1 MQTATLKLIKYKI
14 RQQVKALLMN
24 ATDAGA
30 NIFVSRSEK
39 FDHEELPAILI
50 YPDSERIRRF
60 EEAPKRYGR
69 NFACKIEVI
78 GRAATDD
85 ELDLML
91 ETIGEQ
97 IESLLE
103 ANETAE
109 KTLGLLVNDL
119 NLTGTRYAYDSES
132 QTPVGSLILDYD
144 FEFYDFALPEG
155 LDLDAFLGAD
165 VKWKLPTGAETPPDD
180 GLVKATDKID
190 LPQT

>member
-1 MQTATLKLIKYKI
+1 
-14 RQQVKALLMN
+14 MN

-165 VKWKLPTGAETPPDD
+165 VKWKLPTGADAPPDD

>member
-1 MQTATLKLIKYKI
+1 
-14 RQQVKALLMN
+14 MN
-24 ATDAGA
+24 NTEAGA
-30 NIFVSRSEK
+30 NVFISRSTK

-50 YPDSERIRRF
+50 YPDSERVRRF

-103 ANETAE
+103 ANETEE
-109 KTLGLLVNDL
+109 KHSVFWSMT
-119 NLTGTRYAYDSES
+119 
-132 QTPVGSLILDYD
+132 
-144 FEFYDFALPEG
+144 
-155 LDLDAFLGAD
+155 
-165 VKWKLPTGAETPPDD
+165 
-180 GLVKATDKID
+180 
-190 LPQT
+190 

>member
-1 MQTATLKLIKYKI
+1 
-14 RQQVKALLMN
+14 MN
-24 ATDAGA
+24 NTEAGA
-30 NIFVSRSEK
+30 NVFISRSTK

-50 YPDSERIRRF
+50 YPDSERVRRF

-103 ANETAE
+103 ANETEE

-119 NLTGTRYAYDSES
+119 NLTGSRYAYEGES

-165 VKWKLPTGAETPPDD
+165 LKWKLPTGADVPPDD
-180 GLVKATDKID
+180 GLVKAEDTID

>member
-1 MQTATLKLIKYKI
+1 
-14 RQQVKALLMN
+14 MN
-24 ATDAGA
+24 STEAGA
-30 NIFVSRSEK
+30 NVFVSRSTK

-50 YPDSERIRRF
+50 YPDSERVRRF

-119 NLTGTRYAYDSES
+119 NLTGSRYAYEGES

-165 VKWKLPTGAETPPDD
+165 VKWKLPTGADVPPDD
-180 GLVKATDKID
+180 GLVKAEDKID